1 MPASGTADGTEKAA
15 NASSGPGSRLRQARE
30 AQGLQLEEVANELRV
45 GAVALAALEEDRF
58 EALGAAVFAK
68 GYLKQYGARLGLDVR
83 ELLKLYERA
92 AGESDVA
99 LAPTK
104 GIRLRDERQ
113 ISLWVLAAFALVAVV
128 GGLSYWWWQQ
138 SAIDATALSAGVSPE
153 ADAPSA
159 NDVGSDGN
167 AVVGEGEAVAAA
179 PAAEQETGTAAET
192 GPELASNLAAES
204 PEVAGSAS
212 PEATAP
218 PAGADVEA
226 AVASAVET
234 PAALDGPVLELVFVE
249 DSWAEITD
257 EEGSRLFRD
266 LGEAGTRTELPADR
280 NLSIY
285 LGNASGVE
293 LRIDGTVVPVPGAA
307 QRDVVRFDLDDVMD

>member
-15 NASSGPGSRLRQARE
+15 NAASGPGGRLRQARE

-45 GAVALAALEEDRF
+45 GAAALVALEENRF

-68 GYLKQYGARLGLDVR
+68 GYLKQYGTRLGLDVR
-83 ELLKLYERA
+83 ELLDLYERA
-92 AGESDVA
+92 AGASDVA

-128 GGLSYWWWQQ
+128 AGLSYWWWQQ
-138 SAIDATALSAGVSPE
+138 SEIDATASSAGVSRE
-153 ADAPSA
+153 ADTPS
-159 NDVGSDGN
+159 
-167 AVVGEGEAVAAA
+167 VAAA
-179 PAAEQETGTAAET
+179 PAAEQESGTAAET
-192 GPELASNLAAES
+192 ESEPELETTVAVES
-204 PEVAGSAS
+204 PGDVDSAS
-212 PEATAP
+212 PESTAT
-218 PAGADVEA
+218 PADANPEA
-226 AVASAVET
+226 AVASIVET
-234 PAALDGPVLELVFVE
+234 PAAINGPVLELIFVE

-257 EEGSRLFRD
+257 EDGSRLFRD
-266 LGEAGTRTELPADR
+266 LGEAGTRTEFPADR

-307 QRDVVRFDLDDVMD
+307 RRDVVRFDLDDVID